1 MTIEI
6 DEKTESEE
14 IENLLEIVK
23 SLKKIDSAL
32 NEILKFKVSLAVLNH
47 RWMEK
52 MSICYEQIAKQLE
65 IWGYISVIDF
75 CIGESHYLS
84 ASKCNEL
91 GFKNWDKISKIQ
103 EEEKRLIKSILSKF

>member
-1 MTIEI
+1 MAI
-6 DEKTESEE
+6 DKLTENEE
-14 IENLLEIVK
+14 IENLKEIVK

-52 MSICYEQIAKQLE
+52 MSICYKLIAKQLE
-65 IWGYISVIDF
+65 TWGYFNVIDF
-75 CIGESHYLS
+75 CIGEAHYLS

-103 EEEKRLIKSILSKF
+103 EEEQRLIKSILSKF

>member
-1 MTIEI
+1 MSI
-6 DEKTESEE
+6 DKLTENEE

-32 NEILKFKVSLAVLNH
+32 NEILKFKVSLNTLTH
-47 RWMEK
+47 RCMEK

-75 CIGESHYLS
+75 CIGESYYLS